1 MERCSDLGIQGL
13 REILVPDTNG
23 VARPLCVSPEAEL
36 IALARSKGQVFDR
49 PRSSAYS
56 GTPCCG
62 ARSSKRRIRRSR
74 GLRSLRGTKIS
85 NKRPPDPAPA
95 RNAQPLTQEGNG
107 KLRTGRQKHDS
118 ALVQSKQ

>member
-56 GTPCCG
+56 GCG
-62 ARSSKRRIRRSR
+62 ARSSKRRIKEIQRFAEFAGGQKSPINDHRIEP
-74 GLRSLRGTKIS
+74 LLEM
-85 NKRPPDPAPA
+85 
-95 RNAQPLTQEGNG
+95 RNP
-107 KLRTGRQKHDS
+107 
-118 ALVQSKQ
+118 